1 MKLDRAKHGQI
12 QSHRILSSALNIWKC
27 QRCGFNN
34 GTQFLHDEGY
44 FFLDH
49 EDIDHQATRTF
60 KPSGSSGHG
69 QAWPCFFKQSH
80 DSIMEPDGRV
90 RRGRKHGQTEGSCQN
105 MVSQDQTSRVPGG
118 SQGLRYV
125 WKSSHPASP
134 QPRVFGSTMVAKEGG
149 G

>member
-69 QAWPCFFKQSH
+69 QAWPFFFNDRMTRSWSQMGGFGGEESMDRQKGAAKTWYHKTKLAGSQA
-80 DSIMEPDGRV
+80 V
-90 RRGRKHGQTEGSCQN
+90 RR
-105 MVSQDQTSRVPGG
+105 V
-118 SQGLRYV
+118 
-125 WKSSHPASP
+125 
-134 QPRVFGSTMVAKEGG
+134 
-149 G
+149 